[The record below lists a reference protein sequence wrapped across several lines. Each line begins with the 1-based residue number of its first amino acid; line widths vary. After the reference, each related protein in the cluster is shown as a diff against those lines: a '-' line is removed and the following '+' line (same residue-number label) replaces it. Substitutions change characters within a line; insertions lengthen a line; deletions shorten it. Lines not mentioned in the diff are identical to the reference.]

1 MRILLP
7 FLCCVLTS
15 FAAGSGNRLTVVD
28 EFCDIYYPNAVYP
41 KLTTPQWIG
50 EEGVDAALILAI
62 DDMRDPPKYEAYL
75 RPILNRLKEIDGRAA
90 LSIMTCKV
98 EPNDPQLQ
106 SWLREGLSLE
116 VHTIDHPCPILDKS
130 DFSFAKSTYDRCID
144 LMASIPG
151 NNPVAFRTPCM
162 DGINSASPRLFAEVM
177 MRTAPSGR
185 FLTISSSIGMILTP
199 ADPENSKELVTDS
212 ESKPRFQK
220 YAPPGWVNYIKDY
233 PYPWTIGNSFWEAGF
248 CLPDDY
254 QGSKPHGDKS
264 QKTVDDMKASIDAV
278 VAKKGLWV
286 MTFHPYNWI
295 GSNQVVEL
303 VDHTVSKHGKHIKFL
318 NFREAQERI
327 DKNLLGGQPLRRK
340 DGGDNGVRLL
350 DLNDDGYLDVVIG
363 NDALTQTRLWNPKT
377 SKWQDGDFP
386 VQIGP
391 GTRFGILQNRGLPS
405 LIALTEKRTGLWH
418 FDGGRWTETGGT
430 AGLELDGEKI
440 LAERNGRDNGVR
452 LRDLDGD
459 GVCELIVSNP
469 RQNAIFNWNEG
480 TRTWSRAA
488 YSLPTG
494 VSIVTDDGRDNGVRF
509 VDFNKDGAADLIAS
523 NEKEYGLWLYVPGD
537 FLGFKKGFSRQ
548 IIHAKRGDKP
558 EIPMIVRGGEFPN
571 NSAWFTSDSM
581 LLENE
586 DTAKLPDL
594 LERVSFKELL
604 DGLHPQAK
612 SPQESRAAIEPLPG
626 FQVDL
631 VAHEPQVESP
641 VYLDWSADGSLWV
654 VEMRD
659 YPRGINGKPAGVI
672 KHLQDEDGDGVYE
685 KSTVFLEN
693 LNYPNGLFPW
703 RKGLLI
709 SAAPDIIYA
718 EDTDGDGRADK
729 TEVLFTGFVEGNQQ
743 HRANGYE
750 WGLDGWLYGAN
761 GDSGGEILSKK
772 TGKRVSISG
781 RDFRF
786 KPDTGEFEAISGNA
800 QYGRHRDDWGN
811 WFGGAN
817 YTWGWHYFLEEQY
830 LSRNPTL
837 AVRGTYK
844 QYATG
849 PDAGRVYP
857 ISRVQQRFND
867 IGMAGHVTSA
877 CSFSPYRD
885 TLFGPGF
892 ENAIFISEPVHNLVH
907 REILEPDNLTFTS
920 HRAPEEENREF
931 LASRDPWFR
940 PTTVKTGPDGALY
953 ICDMY
958 RLVIEHPEWIPDD
971 VQKRMNLRAGEGMG
985 RIYRVRPKD
994 KILRK
999 IPNLASLKDH
1009 ALLTALESPNGW
1021 TRDTAQRL
1029 LIERNATNR
1038 LPELEDMLEA
1048 QHHPKVHLQALAT
1061 LATLNGLTPRLLL
1074 TELENR
1080 NPLIRAAA
1088 IRLSGPFLFPDEPAY
1103 YDLATT
1109 ILQKRNEPDLRV
1121 RYQLAL
1127 SLGAVGNQWSIIA
1140 AESLAK
1146 LAAVDRTNDTMIT
1159 AILSSSA
1166 KHPEL
1171 VLKNVLQK
1179 KIESERLISGL
1190 LKTAV
1195 RLGKADPGP
1204 GKADALSA
1212 VAADLLNDSEMPAWK
1227 LQAIASLLN
1236 ANAEIQTTLLKN
1248 PNWNRAATGARQ
1260 LAASDDADSNARAA
1274 AVQLLARSN
1283 QNLNEDIA
1291 VMARLLAHGNS
1302 ATLQRAAL
1310 ARLEQIDSPSV
1321 PENLLKAWSG
1331 ADSSTRNSILATLIK
1346 RDQGANALL
1355 SAIENR
1361 RLSTADLGAT
1371 IRQEL
1376 LSARSESLRERAKKI
1391 LTPTDTARD
1400 NLVREYVEA
1409 VHPLKGD
1416 SEQGRALFT
1425 THCALCH
1432 KAGNVGTGAGPNLAM
1447 LYDRGPEQI
1456 ITAILDPNRAV
1467 EDRYRN
1473 YLAELKNDEELSG
1486 LLVSETGNSVTIIGI
1501 NGIEQTIL
1509 RSDLRSLTAQPRS
1522 LMPEGFEQFLKP
1534 QDLAHLISFI
1544 QNSAAKPKPFPGN
1557 HPELVRSD
1565 ANGILHLT
1573 AANAEIY
1580 GDTLIYESGHQ
1591 NLGYWKTESD
1601 HAVWTLQ
1608 STASITY
1615 DVWLDWACP
1624 NDRQNNQYLFQTA
1637 GQTCLGSVDGTG
1649 TWDDYRQKKIGEIT
1663 LPSGTHRAT
1672 FRAAKTVKGFLLD
1685 LHELRLIPHQTQS
1698 AKK

>member
-7 FLCCVLTS
+7 FFCCVLTS
-15 FAAGSGNRLTVVD
+15 FAANFANRLTILD
-28 EFCDIYYPNAVYP
+28 EFCDIYYPNANYP

-62 DDMRDPPKYEAYL
+62 DDMRDPQKYESYL
-75 RPILNRLKEIDGRAA
+75 RPILNRLKEIDGRAP

-130 DFSFAKSTYDRCID
+130 DFTFSKSTYDRCVD
-144 LMASIPG
+144 LMSSIPG

-185 FLTISSSIGMILTP
+185 FLTISSSIGMMLTP
-199 ADPENSKELVTDS
+199 DDPENPKELVTDS
-212 ESKPRFQK
+212 ERKPRFQK

-233 PYPWTIGNSFWEAGF
+233 PFPWPIGNTFWEAGF

-303 VDHTVSKHGKHIKFL
+303 VDHTVSKYGKHTKFL

-327 DKNLLGGQPLRRK
+327 DKNLLSGQPLRRK

-363 NDALTQTRLWNPKT
+363 NDFLTQTRVWDPKA

-386 VQIGP
+386 VKIGP
-391 GTRFGILQNRGLPS
+391 GTHFGILVNRGLPS
-405 LIALTEKRTGLWH
+405 VITLTDKQSGLWH
-418 FDGGRWTETGGT
+418 FDGTRWVPVSGGT
-430 AGLELDGEKI
+430 NGLELDGQKI
-440 LAERNGRDNGVR
+440 LAERNNRDNGVR

-469 RQNAIFNWNEG
+469 RQNAIFNWNENA
-480 TRTWSRAA
+480 RRWDRSSYA
-488 YSLPTG
+488 LPQG
-494 VSIVTDDGRDNGVRF
+494 VSIVTDEGHDNGVRF
-509 VDFNKDGAADLIAS
+509 IDFNKDGADDLIFS

-548 IIHAKRGDKP
+548 IIRAARGDKP

-586 DTAKLPDL
+586 DTGKRPDL
-594 LERVSFKELL
+594 LERVTFKDLL

-612 SPQESRAAIEPLPG
+612 SPEESHAAIEPLPG

-641 VYLDWSADGSLWV
+641 VYLDWSADGSMWV

-659 YPRGINGKPAGVI
+659 YPLGINGKPAGVI

-685 KSTVFLEN
+685 KSTVFLDN
-693 LNYPNGLFPW
+693 VNYPNGLFAW
-703 RKGLLI
+703 RNGILI
-709 SAAPDIIYA
+709 SAAPDILYA

-800 QYGRHRDDWGN
+800 QFGRHRDDWGN

-817 YTWGWHYFLEEQY
+817 YTWGWHYYLEEKY
-830 LSRNPTL
+830 IARNPSL
-837 AVRGTYK
+837 AVRGTSRR
-844 QYATG
+844 YATG
-849 PDAGRVYP
+849 PDAERVFP

-907 REILEPDNLTFTS
+907 REILEPDNLTFSS
-920 HRAPEEENREF
+920 HRAPEEESREF
-931 LASRDPWFR
+931 LASHDPWFR

-999 IPNLASLKDH
+999 IPNLAALKDD
-1009 ALLTALESPNGW
+1009 ALVAALDSPNGW
-1021 TRDTAQRL
+1021 TRDTAQHL
-1029 LIERNATNR
+1029 LVERNATNR
-1038 LPELEDMLEA
+1038 IAELEGLLEA
-1048 QHHPKVHLQALAT
+1048 QRNAKVHLQALAT
-1061 LATLNGLTPRLLL
+1061 IETLNGLTPKLLRS
-1074 TELENR
+1074 ELQSM

-1088 IRLSGPFLFPDEPAY
+1088 IRLSEPFLFLDNEAY
-1103 YDLATT
+1103 YELAVT
-1109 ILQKRNEPDLRV
+1109 ILHYKDADPRV
-1121 RYQLAL
+1121 RFQLAL
-1127 SLGAVGNQWSIIA
+1127 SLGAVGHQWSLIA
-1140 AESLAK
+1140 AESLAN
-1146 LAAVDRTNDTMIT
+1146 LAAADRADDTMIT

-1166 KHPEL
+1166 QHPEL

-1179 KIESERLISGL
+1179 RVQSERLISGL

-1195 RLGKADPGP
+1195 HLGKADS
-1204 GKADALSA
+1204 LSV
-1212 VAADLLNDSEMPAWK
+1212 VASDLLSDSEMPAWK

-1236 ANAEIQTTLLKN
+1236 ANTEIRNTLLRN
-1248 PNWNRAATGARQ
+1248 PNWNRVATGARQ
-1260 LAASDDADSNARAA
+1260 LAASNDADSNSRAA
-1274 AVQLLARSN
+1274 AVQLLGRN
-1283 QNLNEDIA
+1283 NESVNDDVSAI
-1291 VMARLLAHGNS
+1291 VQILLPGNS
-1302 ATLQRAAL
+1302 ATVQRAAIS
-1310 ARLEQIDSPSV
+1310 RLEQIDSPSV
-1321 PENLLKAWSG
+1321 PENLLKVWRE
-1331 ADSSTRNSILATLIK
+1331 ADSSARNSILGVLLK
-1346 RDQGANALL
+1346 RNEWANALL
-1355 SAIENR
+1355 TAVENR
-1361 RLSTADLGAT
+1361 RLTTADLGAT
-1371 IRQEL
+1371 VRQEL
-1376 LSARSESLRERAKKI
+1376 LAYRAEPVRERAKKL
-1391 LTPTDTARD
+1391 LTPSDAARD
-1400 NLVREYVEA
+1400 RVVTDYVEA
-1409 VHPLKGD
+1409 VRPLKGD
-1416 SEQGRALFT
+1416 AEQGRALFT
-1425 THCALCH
+1425 THCAVCH
-1432 KAGNVGTGAGPNLAM
+1432 KAGNLGIGAGPNLAM
-1447 LYDRGPEQI
+1447 LYDRGSEQI

-1473 YLAELKNDEELSG
+1473 YVAELKNDEEISG
-1486 LLVSETGNSVTIIGI
+1486 LLVSETGNSVTIMGI
-1501 NGIEQTIL
+1501 NGVEQTIL
-1509 RSDLRSLTAQPRS
+1509 RSDLRSLTAQSRS

-1534 QDLAHLISFI
+1534 QDVAHLISFI
-1544 QNSAAKPKPFPGN
+1544 QNSAARPKPFPGN
-1557 HPELVRSD
+1557 HPDLVRAD

-1573 AANAEIY
+1573 AATAEIY

-1601 HAVWTLQ
+1601 RAVWTLQ
-1608 STASITY
+1608 SAAAVTY
-1615 DVWLDWACP
+1615 EVWLDWACP
-1624 NDRQNNQYLFQTA
+1624 NDRENNQYIFQSA
-1637 GQTCLGSVDGTG
+1637 DQTCIGSVQGTG

-1663 LPSGTHRAT
+1663 LSPGTHRAT
-1672 FRAAKTVKGFLLD
+1672 FRAAKPVKGFLLD
-1685 LHELRLIPHQTQS
+1685 LRELRLVPRQTQS